1 MATIL
6 RVRCPDC
13 GATLQVDSRSG
24 TVLDHQAAPRR
35 KAELDLEHAADQLRA
50 QQHQR
55 DSRFEQSVEA
65 EKRREEILSRKF
77 EESLRKAKD
86 SPAGPPPVRD
96 IDLD

>member
-1 MATIL
+1 MAAIL
-6 RVRCPDC
+6 KVRCPDC
-13 GATLQVDSRSG
+13 NATLHVDSRTG
-24 TVLDHQAAPRR
+24 TVLDHEAAPRR
-35 KAELDLEHAADQLRA
+35 KAQLDLEHAADQLRA

-65 EKRREEILSRKF
+65 EKRREEVLARKF

-86 SPAGPPPVRD
+86 SPTLPPVRD